1 MKNFLLLVI
10 FLPVI
15 NVSASSI
22 SAELIMSGGR
32 AWDVE
37 IIKRVKTDQKDSL
50 QLSINGR
57 VAGIPISSVQKINY
71 DINVDIDELMNLK
84 EEREYTLIIDRLK
97 QSLKPY
103 EPYMDI
109 LSNLTPYQAL
119 LMEMYFLVEDY
130 NKTIDLAQ
138 KIQSQSTDENLI
150 SSSEIY
156 LVRSLIKSN
165 LADQAETLLRNNGWF
180 ENINENSKPEELF
193 ILAELMK
200 LKSNYNRAI
209 ELVSY
214 IIAFNS
220 QDPEWTQPAEL
231 LCAELYTELE
241 MYDSAEEVIDQI
253 LLLYPDS
260 LESEK
265 AEQLSLKLQVLS
277 GKTKNIF

>member
-1 MKNFLLLVI
+1 MKNFLLLII

-277 GKTKNIF
+277 GKTKSIF

>member
-1 MKNFLLLVI
+1 
-10 FLPVI
+10 
-15 NVSASSI
+15 
-22 SAELIMSGGR
+22 
-32 AWDVE
+32 
-37 IIKRVKTDQKDSL
+37 
-50 QLSINGR
+50 
-57 VAGIPISSVQKINY
+57 
-71 DINVDIDELMNLK
+71 
-84 EEREYTLIIDRLK
+84 
-97 QSLKPY
+97 
-103 EPYMDI
+103 
-109 LSNLTPYQAL
+109 
-119 LMEMYFLVEDY
+119 MYFLVEDY

-277 GKTKNIF
+277 GKTKSIF

>member
-119 LMEMYFLVEDY
+119 LM
-130 NKTIDLAQ
+130 
-138 KIQSQSTDENLI
+138 
-150 SSSEIY
+150 
-156 LVRSLIKSN
+156 
-165 LADQAETLLRNNGWF
+165 
-180 ENINENSKPEELF
+180 
-193 ILAELMK
+193 
-200 LKSNYNRAI
+200 
-209 ELVSY
+209 
-214 IIAFNS
+214 
-220 QDPEWTQPAEL
+220 
-231 LCAELYTELE
+231 
-241 MYDSAEEVIDQI
+241 
-253 LLLYPDS
+253 
-260 LESEK
+260 
-265 AEQLSLKLQVLS
+265 
-277 GKTKNIF
+277 

>member
-277 GKTKNIF
+277 GKTKSIF

>member
-200 LKSNYNRAI
+200 LKSNYVR
-209 ELVSY
+209 
-214 IIAFNS
+214 
-220 QDPEWTQPAEL
+220 
-231 LCAELYTELE
+231 
-241 MYDSAEEVIDQI
+241 
-253 LLLYPDS
+253 
-260 LESEK
+260 
-265 AEQLSLKLQVLS
+265 
-277 GKTKNIF
+277 

>member
-1 MKNFLLLVI
+1 MKNFLLLII
-10 FLPVI
+10 FVPVMSI
-15 NVSASSI
+15 SATSI
-22 SAELIMSGGR
+22 SAELVMSGGR
-32 AWDVE
+32 TWNVE
-37 IIKRVKTDQKDSL
+37 IIKRIKTVQKDTL

-57 VAGIPISSVQKINY
+57 VAGIPISTVQKINY
-71 DINVDIDELMNLK
+71 NINVDISELMNLK
-84 EEREYTLIIDRLK
+84 EQREYTLIIDKLNK
-97 QSLKPY
+97 SLKSY

-109 LSNLTPYQAL
+109 PSNLTPYQSL

-138 KIQSQSTDENLI
+138 KIQSQSTDQSLI
-150 SSSEIY
+150 SSSEIF
-156 LVRSLIKSN
+156 LVRSLIKSD
-165 LADQAETLLRNNGWF
+165 LADEAESLLRNNGWF

-214 IIAFNS
+214 IIAFNG

-241 MYDSAEEVIDQI
+241 MYDSAEEVINQI

-265 AEQLSLKLQVLS
+265 AEQLSLRLQVLS
-277 GKTKNIF
+277 GKAKSIF

>member
-138 KIQSQSTDENLI
+138 KIQSQSTDKNLI

-277 GKTKNIF
+277 GKTKSIF